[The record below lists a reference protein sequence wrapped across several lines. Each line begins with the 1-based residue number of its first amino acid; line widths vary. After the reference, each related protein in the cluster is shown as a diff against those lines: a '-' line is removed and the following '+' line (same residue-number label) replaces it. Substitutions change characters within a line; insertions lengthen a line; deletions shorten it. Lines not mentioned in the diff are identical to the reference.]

1 MISEEEHEQMPE
13 PVRERLEALKD
24 APGSVIVVGSMN
36 ADYTVTTKRLPKPG
50 ETVNGGAMKVLPGG
64 KGANQASAAARLGV
78 NVQLLG
84 AVGEDSN
91 ADFLLSKLDEAGVD
105 TADILH
111 VEGPSGATVITVSAE
126 GENTIVYSPGSNAK
140 ASAGYVQSHRTTIA
154 VIAAAQTAHDAGV
167 TVLLNDSPFMD
178 ELPHELVEATD
189 ILLVNQHE
197 VAQLLGL
204 PDDDVESLDW
214 YEVAER
220 FTDYGFDR
228 AIVTLGAS
236 GSVVIENGRWHRV
249 SAAQVNAVDTTGCG
263 DSFMGTVLAG
273 LAAGH
278 TLLQSAQIGS
288 YVSAYAA
295 TKLGAQSAYG
305 TAEEV
310 IAYFS

>member
-1 MISEEEHEQMPE
+1 MMTWNHSTGM
-13 PVRERLEALKD
+13 R
-24 APGSVIVVGSMN
+24 
-36 ADYTVTTKRLPKPG
+36 
-50 ETVNGGAMKVLPGG
+50 
-64 KGANQASAAARLGV
+64 
-78 NVQLLG
+78 
-84 AVGEDSN
+84 
-91 ADFLLSKLDEAGVD
+91 
-105 TADILH
+105 
-111 VEGPSGATVITVSAE
+111 
-126 GENTIVYSPGSNAK
+126 
-140 ASAGYVQSHRTTIA
+140 
-154 VIAAAQTAHDAGV
+154 
-167 TVLLNDSPFMD
+167 
-178 ELPHELVEATD
+178 
-189 ILLVNQHE
+189 
-197 VAQLLGL
+197 
-204 PDDDVESLDW
+204 
-214 YEVAER
+214 AER

>member
-1 MISEEEHEQMPE
+1 M
-13 PVRERLEALKD
+13 L
-24 APGSVIVVGSMN
+24 
-36 ADYTVTTKRLPKPG
+36 
-50 ETVNGGAMKVLPGG
+50 
-64 KGANQASAAARLGV
+64 NQASAAARLGL

-84 AVGEDSN
+84 AVGDDAN

-105 TADILH
+105 TADVLH
-111 VEGPSGATVITVSAE
+111 VEGPSGTTVITVSAE
-126 GENTIVYSPGSNAK
+126 GENTIVYSPGANSK
-140 ASAGYVQSHRTTIA
+140 AAAGYVQSHRLTIA
-154 VIAAAQTAHDAGV
+154 GCSVLGLCLESPISTVVAAAQTAHDAGV

-178 ELPHELVEATD
+178 ELPHELVEVTD

-204 PDDDVESLDW
+204 PDGDVESLDW

-249 SAAQVNAVDTTGCG
+249 SAAQVKAVDTTGCG

-273 LAAGH
+273 LAAGY

-295 TKLGAQSAYG
+295 TKIGAQSAYG
-305 TAEEV
+305 TADEV
-310 IAYFS
+310 VAYFS

>member
-1 MISEEEHEQMPE
+1 
-13 PVRERLEALKD
+13 
-24 APGSVIVVGSMN
+24 
-36 ADYTVTTKRLPKPG
+36 
-50 ETVNGGAMKVLPGG
+50 MKWLNCWACRMMTWNHSTGT
-64 KGANQASAAARLGV
+64 R
-78 NVQLLG
+78 
-84 AVGEDSN
+84 
-91 ADFLLSKLDEAGVD
+91 
-105 TADILH
+105 
-111 VEGPSGATVITVSAE
+111 
-126 GENTIVYSPGSNAK
+126 SP
-140 ASAGYVQSHRTTIA
+140 
-154 VIAAAQTAHDAGV
+154 
-167 TVLLNDSPFMD
+167 NDSPID
-178 ELPHELVEATD
+178 
-189 ILLVNQHE
+189 
-197 VAQLLGL
+197 
-204 PDDDVESLDW
+204 
-214 YEVAER
+214 
-220 FTDYGFDR
+220 GFDR